1 MSKTKAGGTTK
12 NNRDSAGQRLG
23 VKVFAGQPVTAGSI
37 IVRQIGRNKVA
48 GPGTRMSRNF
58 SIYAI
63 IDGKVEF
70 RDTKVLR
77 FTGHTAPR
85 TEVRVV

>member
-23 VKVFAGQPVTAGSI
+23 IKVFAGQTVTAGSI
-37 IVRQIGRNKVA
+37 IVRQVGSTKIA

-58 SIYAI
+58 SIYAD
-63 IDGKVEF
+63 IDGVVEF
-70 RDTKVLR
+70 RDTKVRR
-77 FTGHTAPR
+77 FTGKTVPR
-85 TEVRVV
+85 TEVRVI

>member
-23 VKVFAGQPVTAGSI
+23 IKVFAGQTVTAGSI
-37 IVRQIGRNKVA
+37 IVRQVGSTKIA

-58 SIYAI
+58 SIYAD
-63 IDGKVEF
+63 IDGVVEF
-70 RDTKVLR
+70 RDTKVRR
-77 FTGHTAPR
+77 FTGKTVSR

>member
-37 IVRQIGRNKVA
+37 IVRQVGSTKIA

-58 SIYAI
+58 TIYAD
-63 IDGKVEF
+63 IDGVVEF
-70 RDTKVLR
+70 RDTTVRR
-77 FTGHTAPR
+77 FTGKTVPR
-85 TEVRVV
+85 TEVRVI